1 MQNILFRS
9 KCHVGYR
16 RENRVFT
23 AEKEFPAEKS
33 MYMDYERRVL
43 WGNRVQRKKVCTAA
57 KG

>member
-33 MYMDYERRVL
+33 MYERRVL